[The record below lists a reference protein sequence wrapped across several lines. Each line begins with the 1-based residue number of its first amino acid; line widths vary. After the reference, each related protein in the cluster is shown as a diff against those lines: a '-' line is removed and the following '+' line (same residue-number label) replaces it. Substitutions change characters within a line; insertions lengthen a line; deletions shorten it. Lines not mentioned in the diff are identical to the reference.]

1 MDNSSGGGT
10 PTQPPAPAA
19 PPPGAPHPQFT
30 VPVPTYST
38 PTQSLP
44 MTGPSPTEGPHGA
57 QVPVPEP
64 AERAG
69 QASTMAYAASPLP
82 AEGPSDAESLRNLAL
97 VLFGV
102 AAGFWVFVVI
112 RMMARIVEVGG
123 SSRLLI
129 ETIDQTSVE
138 TVTAALISVFALA
151 SALVS
156 RVVAGRGASIPF
168 VWTAGVLA
176 LVTVAATV
184 WRLV

>member
-10 PTQPPAPAA
+10 PTQPSAPVG
-19 PPPGAPHPQFT
+19 PPPGAAQPQFT
-30 VPVPTYST
+30 VPVPTYSS
-38 PTQSLP
+38 PTQPLP
-44 MTGPSPTEGPHGA
+44 VAGPAAADGPNGA

-64 AERAG
+64 AERAA

-102 AAGFWVFVVI
+102 AVGFWVFVVI
-112 RMMARIVEVGG
+112 RLMARIVEVGG
-123 SSRLLI
+123 SPRLLI

-138 TVTAALISVFALA
+138 TVTAALISIFALA
-151 SALVS
+151 SAVVS
-156 RVVAGRGASIPF
+156 RAVAGRGASIPF
-168 VWTAGVLA
+168 IWTTGVLA
-176 LVTVAATV
+176 VATVAATV